1 LGSGSFARVKKAKY
15 NNQLVAIKIL
25 HCYNSSK
32 SDFQKEVDELSRSN
46 HENIIKFITSGQW
59 KERNDLFYCLVV
71 EFADTGSLH
80 HVLHETCLEYTLGHA
95 ISWLLQT
102 ARAVNYLHTRDLK
115 PTIHR
120 DLKPLNLLLTQGGT
134 LLKVCDFGT
143 ACNLRTMMT
152 ANKGTADYIAP
163 EV

>member
-1 LGSGSFARVKKAKY
+1 MGRGSFARVIKAKY

-25 HCYNSSK
+25 YGNNSSK
-32 SDFQKEVDELSRSN
+32 SFQKEVDELSRSN

-59 KERNDLFYCLVV
+59 KEGNNLSYCLVV

-80 HVLHETCLEYTLGHA
+80 HVLHETSLEYTLGHA

-120 DLKPLNLLLTQGGT
+120 DLKPLNLLLMEGGT
-134 LLKVCDFGT
+134 LLKVCGFDT

-152 ANKGTADYIAP
+152 SEIGTVDHMAP